1 MIKKNKTLPANAKIV
16 MNTPRLCSDSYE
28 ARLTGRLDYV
38 PTRTRLA
45 RQGISTIGKFLTRTT
60 QGRTTRP
67 ILFTYS
73 ETKVRAFNATTC
85 YFLPSWLQPWP
96 MWKQH
101 RCQISVFT
109 AHPRIGGENLSL
121 YTLYHTLFCHR
132 SPSRE
137 DMTRSVPHD
146 LRDSALSTHP
156 RPDLDPASTYHRLAW
171 RKG

>member
-1 MIKKNKTLPANAKIV
+1 M
-16 MNTPRLCSDSYE
+16 PRPRSDSHE
-28 ARLTGRLDYV
+28 APSMGRLDRV
-38 PTRTRLA
+38 LTRTRLA
-45 RQGISTIGKFLTRTT
+45 RQGISTIEKSLTRMT

-96 MWKQH
+96 TWNPH
-101 RCQISVFT
+101 RCQISLFT
-109 AHPRIGGENLSL
+109 THPGMGGKNLSL
-121 YTLYHTLFCHR
+121 YTPYRTLFCHQ

-137 DMTRSVPHD
+137 DTTRSVPHD
-146 LRDSALSTHP
+146 LGDLALSTHP
-156 RPDLDPASTYHRLAW
+156 RLGLDPASTYHRSVG